1 MFYLV
6 RHAKAVPRVLGVDHP
21 QRPLTNK
28 GLLQASQL
36 ARFFALIDPVPVAI
50 YSSPFCRC
58 VETATAI
65 ATQLDLAVC
74 QVDWLRHGGDLNESL
89 RQLQSLTADS
99 HAPVILVGHEPEL
112 SQLVKRCTGQ
122 PCRVGL
128 KKAGIAHLSRRAFG
142 WQLQRLM
149 TYQDVVATLEDSS
162 TR

>member
-6 RHAKAVPRVLGVDHP
+6 RHAKAIPRVLGVDHA

-36 ARFFALIDPVPVAI
+36 ARFFVLENPVPVAI

-65 ATQLDLAVC
+65 ATQLGLAVC
-74 QVDWLRHGGDLNESL
+74 QLDWLRHGADLNESL
-89 RQLQSLTADS
+89 RQFQSLTADS
-99 HAPVILVGHEPEL
+99 HAPVIIVGHEPEL
-112 SQLVKRCTGQ
+112 SQLVMYCTCQ
-122 PCRVGL
+122 PCGVWL
-128 KKAGIAHLSRRAFG
+128 KKAGIAQMSRQPSG

-149 TYQDVVATLEDSS
+149 TYRDVMATLEDSS